1 MILIHDF
8 ATWFPPFDSIFIND
22 NKHFQ
27 LRPLFES
34 LQSRKFSLGSSKITR
49 AFLSQAPGRP
59 FVNQKKQSMC
69 SLFGFAIRP
78 KNTRKIFVTITDIYT
93 NWKQVL
99 VNTAG
104 LKSLFI
110 KLYNPATLLQW
121 NEKEGKR
128 MKNMTY
134 LWVFFISD
142 FFSVSLLNS
151 YCCGT

>member
-8 ATWFPPFDSIFIND
+8 ATWFPPFDSIFITD

-27 LRPLFES
+27 LRPLFKS
-34 LQSRKFSLGSSKITR
+34 LLRRKFSLGSSKITR

-69 SLFGFAIRP
+69 FLFVFAIRP

-93 NWKQVL
+93 IWKQVL

-104 LKSLFI
+104 LKSL
-110 KLYNPATLLQW
+110 YVW
-121 NEKEGKR
+121 NYIPSSYSEMKRKENAWKTWR
-128 MKNMTY
+128 
-134 LWVFFISD
+134 ICECS
-142 FFSVSLLNS
+142 SSLIPFLFRF
-151 YCCGT
+151 